1 MLWAV
6 IEFLG
11 IGMAGR
17 DGEWLLHRV
26 CARFAP
32 GQIVVVLSNNAEERH
47 AMLDVAAGKRL
58 PDEGRLWLGGLAI
71 ARHSL
76 GDLRARIAEIDFGRG
91 VAERRSLFW
100 NTLASGPPG
109 RSPLNGFARLPRPN
123 QRRAALEALDWV
135 DLREEAQRPAGA
147 LDADQRARLAVARAL
162 ARRPDWLIAR
172 DLDPSLGTE
181 SAEPLLSL
189 LRQLTRAG
197 RASVLASVASPWLGR
212 RFADRL
218 VLLAEGLLVFDG
230 SPASLT
236 EEAINSRLGVRAR
249 ARRR

>member
-123 QRRAALEALDWV
+123 QRRAALEALDV
-135 DLREEAQRPAGA
+135 TKLSPAIHSRYPLPSPATEMSRERNAEPCAARSRRAISGRFRSARSRSGRNGLTPCANARTVIETSPQRHLGA
-147 LDADQRARLAVARAL
+147 TRCPYFSRCHRGGSTRLATPK
-162 ARRPDWLIAR
+162 RR
-172 DLDPSLGTE
+172 
-181 SAEPLLSL
+181 
-189 LRQLTRAG
+189 
-197 RASVLASVASPWLGR
+197 
-212 RFADRL
+212 
-218 VLLAEGLLVFDG
+218 
-230 SPASLT
+230 
-236 EEAINSRLGVRAR
+236 
-249 ARRR
+249 